1 MFNFCQIFP
10 NLVNL
15 KNQPILRTK
24 PFHELI
30 TVYQLEPRPYT
41 LVLVE
46 CFDPLHDGLTR
57 QELVWL
63 SIPKLKELL
72 SEIMEGYN

>member
-1 MFNFCQIFP
+1 M
-10 NLVNL
+10 
-15 KNQPILRTK
+15 
-24 PFHELI
+24 
-30 TVYQLEPRPYT
+30 

-63 SIPKLKELL
+63 SIPKLKERL